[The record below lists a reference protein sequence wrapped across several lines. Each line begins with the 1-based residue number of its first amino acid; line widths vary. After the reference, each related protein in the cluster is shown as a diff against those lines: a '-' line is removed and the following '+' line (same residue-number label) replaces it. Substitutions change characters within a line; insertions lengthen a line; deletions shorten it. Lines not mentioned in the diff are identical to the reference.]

1 MNKFGGAK
9 EMGIFLKNT
18 KAKLKYSLP
27 KLNNMKPSFLV
38 QVLIIT
44 AAIVILM
51 LTAAFYMANVNKF
64 LADDMKMYLGEVSKK
79 NVETLKKQIQ
89 GDLNTLKS
97 ISLSVNISNTI
108 NKDITSSLLK
118 KQTELNSFKRMAITL
133 PNGDL
138 YSSDGK
144 PTSII
149 TPTCIAATL
158 KGESSI
164 CGPIKD
170 ATDNKNVL
178 LYTTPILKDNKP
190 VAVLSASYDI
200 DSFIN
205 NLDMSNF
212 DEDAFF
218 IIVNDSGDIIL
229 DSANPNFKNIGA
241 NIFDEKIYDHSNHKE
256 YLQIKE
262 SESLV
267 TSDESGFITLNN
279 LKDERIL
286 NYYPLGINNWHLLTI
301 IRTNSINS
309 KNHHIVQTTL
319 ALCLSIIVVITCLI
333 ILIRHLQVRNKRELE
348 VIYYL
353 DTITRGRNFNRFTKD
368 ARNILNIHSSKSYSM
383 VTLDIDKFKYVNDV
397 FGFDK
402 GNEILALI
410 YKILNRN
417 LKNGEV
423 CCRVSHDIF
432 TLLILYKDDE
442 SLIKRLKDIN
452 ETICSNIQKII
463 NHRVLIN
470 YGIHVIEDNSADVKL
485 LSDMSHMA
493 LKKAKGK
500 FRTCFAFYDN
510 SILES
515 LQEQVEIESSM
526 ESSLKDNQFKV
537 YLQPKYSLQTNEIVG
552 AEALIRWAHPT
563 KGLIPPD
570 KFIPLFE
577 RNGFISDLDR
587 YVFEKVC
594 ITLRNWLDNG
604 YNPLPLSVNLS
615 RVHIHNSK
623 FITDYLSIMEEYS
636 ISPSLIEIEFTESVA
651 VYSVDILL
659 DTMNKLKD
667 IGFVIAMDDFGSGYS
682 SLNILKDMPVD
693 VLKLDREF
701 LSDNFNTKRGQT
713 ILESIVSM
721 AKKLNMKIV
730 SEGIETSAQAKYMS
744 DIGCDLAQ
752 GYYFSKPI
760 TINDFEKITYK

>member
-97 ISLSVNISNTI
+97 ISLSVNINNTI
-108 NKDITSSLLK
+108 DKDITSSLLK

-158 KGESSI
+158 NGESSI
-164 CGPIKD
+164 CGPLKD
-170 ATDNKNVL
+170 STDNKNVL

-218 IIVNDSGDIIL
+218 IIVNDSGNIIL

-319 ALCLSIIVVITCLI
+319 ALCLSIIVV
-333 ILIRHLQVRNKRELE
+333 
-348 VIYYL
+348 
-353 DTITRGRNFNRFTKD
+353 
-368 ARNILNIHSSKSYSM
+368 
-383 VTLDIDKFKYVNDV
+383 
-397 FGFDK
+397 
-402 GNEILALI
+402 
-410 YKILNRN
+410 
-417 LKNGEV
+417 
-423 CCRVSHDIF
+423 
-432 TLLILYKDDE
+432 
-442 SLIKRLKDIN
+442 
-452 ETICSNIQKII
+452 
-463 NHRVLIN
+463 
-470 YGIHVIEDNSADVKL
+470 
-485 LSDMSHMA
+485 
-493 LKKAKGK
+493 
-500 FRTCFAFYDN
+500 
-510 SILES
+510 
-515 LQEQVEIESSM
+515 
-526 ESSLKDNQFKV
+526 
-537 YLQPKYSLQTNEIVG
+537 
-552 AEALIRWAHPT
+552 
-563 KGLIPPD
+563 
-570 KFIPLFE
+570 
-577 RNGFISDLDR
+577 
-587 YVFEKVC
+587 
-594 ITLRNWLDNG
+594 
-604 YNPLPLSVNLS
+604 
-615 RVHIHNSK
+615 
-623 FITDYLSIMEEYS
+623 
-636 ISPSLIEIEFTESVA
+636 
-651 VYSVDILL
+651 
-659 DTMNKLKD
+659 
-667 IGFVIAMDDFGSGYS
+667 
-682 SLNILKDMPVD
+682 
-693 VLKLDREF
+693 
-701 LSDNFNTKRGQT
+701 
-713 ILESIVSM
+713 
-721 AKKLNMKIV
+721 
-730 SEGIETSAQAKYMS
+730 
-744 DIGCDLAQ
+744 
-752 GYYFSKPI
+752 
-760 TINDFEKITYK
+760 